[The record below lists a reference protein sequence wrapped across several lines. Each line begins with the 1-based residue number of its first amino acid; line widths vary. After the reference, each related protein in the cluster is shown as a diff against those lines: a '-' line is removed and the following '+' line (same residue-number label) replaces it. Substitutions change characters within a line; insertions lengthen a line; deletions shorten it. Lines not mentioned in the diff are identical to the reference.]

1 MACSVPFDTWQFGV
15 GKERE
20 ARPDRVRR
28 GPLRP
33 PLVGPA
39 VRFRAGTGKPSQNY
53 GPWNLSGR
61 GASRSALI
69 PGGSRTAPTDSG
81 EK

>member
-1 MACSVPFDTWQFGV
+1 MEFLPLFSSRAHTGWTVFV
-15 GKERE
+15 GQ
-20 ARPDRVRR
+20 AFQPAI
-28 GPLRP
+28 
-33 PLVGPA
+33 VGILGQ
-39 VRFRAGTGKPSQNY
+39 AGWKKLSQNY